1 VDLSKYVDL
10 FLSEGREHAA
20 ELNGALAELE
30 RAPSSTDAIASAFR
44 AVHSV
49 KGMAAAMGYASVTA
63 CAESLES
70 ALDALRRGDDR
81 VTSSLLSHLTEDA
94 DALAREIELAV
105 SRPPSGPSDDA
116 CGDASGDAS
125 GGAGGAQLADGAP
138 EKIAELV
145 PEHPVEQPRQR
156 ATHVRVRASRLDSL
170 MNLVG
175 EIEIARGRLERELRR
190 FSDDGVTAAFDG
202 AARLLTE
209 LREQVIGARMVP
221 VGQVFERFP
230 RLVRE
235 TARSLGK
242 EVDFTLDGSEI
253 ELDRSI
259 LDRIGDPVMHLLRN
273 ALDHGI
279 EAAPDRERGGK
290 PARGRLTLSAQR
302 EAGYVLIRVADDG
315 RGIDRDR
322 VLARAHEVGI
332 VGWDTVELDDVT
344 LLRVLAHPGFSTASS
359 VTSVSG
365 RGVGLDVV
373 DAAVRVLGGAIEM
386 KTIGGRGT
394 AITLRLPLS
403 VAIVRALIA
412 RVGEELFAVP
422 FTHVQETLRIEPTL
436 AALRGEEWTET
447 AIAGSP
453 ARVVM
458 LRTLFGHER
467 RLLEWMPGILVL
479 ARGMR
484 VALIV
489 DEFVGQQDV
498 VVKRFDPPRGGASMF
513 AGATVLGDGSPA
525 LIVDVN
531 SLI

>member
-1 VDLSKYVDL
+1 MDLSKYVDL
-10 FLSEGREHAA
+10 FLSEGREHVA
-20 ELNGALAELE
+20 ELNGALSEME
-30 RAPSSTDAIASAFR
+30 RAPSSGDAIAAAFR
-44 AVHSV
+44 AVHSI
-49 KGMAAAMGYASVTA
+49 KGMAAAMGYTIVTERA
-63 CAESLES
+63 DMLES
-70 ALDALRRGDDR
+70 ALDALRRGEDQ
-81 VTSSLLSHLTEDA
+81 VSTSLLGHLIEEG

-105 SRPPSGPSDDA
+105 LQPAPGPA
-116 CGDASGDAS
+116 
-125 GGAGGAQLADGAP
+125 AQPTRA
-138 EKIAELV
+138 
-145 PEHPVEQPRQR
+145 QPRKQ

-175 EIEIARGRLERELRR
+175 EIEIARGRMERELARVGDEEL
-190 FSDDGVTAAFDG
+190 SAAFD
-202 AARLLTE
+202 AASRLLTE

-235 TARSLGK
+235 TARSLDK
-242 EVDFTLDGSEI
+242 EVDFTLDGAEI

-279 EAAPDRERGGK
+279 EAAPERERSGK
-290 PARGRLTLSAQR
+290 TERGRLTLSAQR

-322 VLARAHEVGI
+322 VLARAREAGI
-332 VGWDTVELDDVT
+332 VSRDATTLDDT
-344 LLRVLAHPGFSTASS
+344 ELLRVLAHPGFSTASA

-373 DAAVRVLGGAIEM
+373 DAAVRMLGGAIEI
-386 KTIGGRGT
+386 KTVSGRGT

-412 RVGEELFAVP
+412 RVGEELFAIP
-422 FTHVQETLRIEPTL
+422 FTHVQETLEIEPPLT
-436 AALRGEEWTET
+436 ALRGGEWRET
-447 AIAGSP
+447 DIAGVS
-453 ARVVM
+453 ASVVM
-458 LRTLFGHER
+458 LRTLFGLPLRMSEQM
-467 RLLEWMPGILVL
+467 LGISVL
-479 ARGMR
+479 ARGR
-484 VALIV
+484 RAALIV
-489 DEFVGQQDV
+489 DGFVGQQDV
-498 VVKRFDPPRGGASMF
+498 VVKRFDPPSGGASMF